1 MHMWDNIDKMRKV
14 QLSVGTLSHFL
25 LLLHTVELYSSLN
38 ALESSLCSTLPFLFL
53 YSQGKGK

>member
-25 LLLHTVELYSSLN
+25 LLRTVELHSSLN